1 MRICETAMSE
11 MKGRICLITGAN
23 SGIGKETAIGLAKK
37 GAQVVM
43 AVRNLERG
51 EKARTDVIEI
61 SGNKAVDLL
70 RCDVSLMSNIRQFA
84 KEFDAKYPKLDVL
97 LNNAGAVFNKRSMTD
112 EGFERTLAVDYLG
125 PVLLTHELLPTLRK
139 GGPSMIVNVSSG
151 LHKNASINL
160 SDMQSEKSYDG
171 MKVYSKAK
179 LMLMMFTYE
188 LARRLEATGITAN
201 AVMPGFVAT
210 NLGKNSDSLLS
221 SIMFRMVRPM
231 QIGAEEGAA
240 TSVYVCSSGE
250 VKGKTGKCYEKGKEV
265 NSSPLSYD
273 RELQSKLWVKTN
285 ELLGTSPDW

>member
-1 MRICETAMSE
+1 MSE
-11 MKGRICLITGAN
+11 MEGRICLITGAN

-37 GAQVVM
+37 GAQIVM

-51 EKARTDVIEI
+51 EKARTDIIEK
-61 SGNKAVDLL
+61 SGKKAVDLL

-97 LNNAGAVFNKRSMTD
+97 INNAGAVFNKRSMTD
-112 EGFERTLAVDYLG
+112 EGFEKTLALDYLG

-139 GGPSMIVNVSSG
+139 VGPSMIVNVSSG

-240 TSVYVCSSGE
+240 TSIYVCSSGE
-250 VKGKTGKCYEKGKEV
+250 AKGKTGKCYEKGKEV

-273 RELQSKLWVKTN
+273 RDLQSKLWVKTN
-285 ELLGTSPDW
+285 ELLGISPDW